1 MLRERRQS
9 LAPSLRTAAEQ
20 RIISELNNCT
30 TLNAAKTVA
39 AFVSINGEVNLQL
52 WLQSAAQSQRIA
64 LPVIDPCSESRQMA
78 FHEYRAGD
86 ALAPNRVG
94 IPEPAPDTPTCKSK
108 QIDVMLLP
116 LVGFDTSG
124 TRLGMGAGYYDR
136 YLGAAKNKPYLLGV
150 AFACQQV
157 DHLVRKEWDIP
168 LDAVVTEDGL
178 IEF

>member
-1 MLRERRQS
+1 
-9 LAPSLRTAAEQ
+9 
-20 RIISELNNCT
+20 
-30 TLNAAKTVA
+30 
-39 AFVSINGEVNLQL
+39 
-52 WLQSAAQSQRIA
+52 
-64 LPVIDPCSESRQMA
+64 MA